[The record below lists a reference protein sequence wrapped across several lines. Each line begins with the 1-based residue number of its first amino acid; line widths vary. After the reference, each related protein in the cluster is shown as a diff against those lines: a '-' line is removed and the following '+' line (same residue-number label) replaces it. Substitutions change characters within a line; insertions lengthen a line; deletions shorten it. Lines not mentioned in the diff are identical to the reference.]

1 MSECRAGVPGERGGA
16 AAAALAVTRGE
27 NDFEIAPFLEKG
39 RRRLSPPLPPT
50 AATRTGYGELIDS
63 VSPDSFIRRMMLRH
77 LMNGVILF
85 RYAQNHTHAFL
96 GDAMV
101 FSSYGWKL
109 SLEIDATL
117 DSMTFYH

>member
-16 AAAALAVTRGE
+16 AAAWRS
-27 NDFEIAPFLEKG
+27 LEERMTLKLLHSWKKG
-39 RRRLSPPLPPT
+39 AAAFPPSPT
-50 AATRTGYGELIDS
+50 AAATRTGYGELIDS